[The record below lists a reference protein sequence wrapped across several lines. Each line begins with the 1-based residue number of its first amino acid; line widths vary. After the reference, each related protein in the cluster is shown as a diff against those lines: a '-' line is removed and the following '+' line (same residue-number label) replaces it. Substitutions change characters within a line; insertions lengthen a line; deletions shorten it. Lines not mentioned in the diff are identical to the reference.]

1 MKIPQKTSAGLP
13 HVNFSSTNLHPP
25 LQNGEKK
32 MHFLKKIIGI
42 QIKNLIYFNF
52 LDMFSIK
59 II

>member
-1 MKIPQKTSAGLP
+1 
-13 HVNFSSTNLHPP
+13 
-25 LQNGEKK
+25 

-59 II
+59 SSSWESILDCIYILKFN